1 MNSLYETDEVMQTN
15 WYADYRIFDG
25 FQQNFFSVFAIFFPA
40 ATGILAGANISGN
53 LKVDYTLFRFFLSFM
68 LQYVYKLQQFQD
80 PSSAIPKGTLIA
92 IFTTSL
98 SYILFAAIA
107 GASVFR
113 DATGNSTDYVNGSYL
128 SDIPILCPL
137 DSLDHTDCQWGLH
150 NSYQVMTLVSAF
162 GPLNYAGCFAAT
174 LSSALACFVSAPK
187 LFQALCRDKL
197 FPYLHVFG
205 KGYGKNDEP
214 LRAYALTFVIAL
226 ACVLI
231 GESFYKITESLTF
244 TY

>member
-1 MNSLYETDEVMQTN
+1 MT
-15 WYADYRIFDG
+15 
-25 FQQNFFSVFAIFFPA
+25 SVSYIIFAI
-40 ATGILAGANISGN
+40 
-53 LKVDYTLFRFFLSFM
+53 
-68 LQYVYKLQQFQD
+68 
-80 PSSAIPKGTLIA
+80 
-92 IFTTSL
+92 
-98 SYILFAAIA
+98 IA
-107 GASVFR
+107 GATVLR
-113 DATGNSTDYVNGSYL
+113 DATGNPEDYINGTVTAFL
-128 SDIPILCPL
+128 NLCSNF
-137 DSLDHTDCQWGLH
+137 DYDCKWGLH

-187 LFQALCRDKL
+187 VLQALCRDRL

-231 GESFYKITESLTF
+231 GKFYPYKYMLADSNM
-244 TY
+244 